1 MRIITFRITPKNYY
15 DKTFRF
21 YEKSFHGSSFLVNAE
36 DLLQEG
42 RAYSDKEV
50 AEYVGVASF
59 RNYYEYKKTKDTT
72 LDLIFCQVSE
82 NTINKTDCSRLEM
95 ERFISNTRRH
105 YKENIMAIGF
115 NTTKGSAQKSKIETY
130 NFGNKEDHHIRLVGD
145 LLPRYVYW
153 IKGENNKNIPM
164 ECLSFDRNS
173 ETFNNVEHDHVRD
186 FYLT

>member
-1 MRIITFRITPKNYY
+1 MIYFDWKKILEASNGNVADIITIMRIITFRITPKNYY

-59 RNYYEYKKTKDTT
+59 RNYYEYEKTKDTT

-82 NTINKTDCSRLEM
+82 NTINQNRLLEI
-95 ERFISNTRRH
+95 RD
-105 YKENIMAIGF
+105 G
-115 NTTKGSAQKSKIETY
+115 KIHFKYEET
-130 NFGNKEDHHIRLVGD
+130 L
-145 LLPRYVYW
+145 
-153 IKGENNKNIPM
+153 
-164 ECLSFDRNS
+164 
-173 ETFNNVEHDHVRD
+173 
-186 FYLT
+186 

>member
-1 MRIITFRITPKNYY
+1 MIYFDWKKILEASNGNVADIITIMRIITFRITPKNYY

-72 LDLIFCQVSE
+72 LDFLMSPISE
-82 NTINKTDCSRLEM
+82 EIITKNRLLELKDGRVHFLF
-95 ERFISNTRRH
+95 E
-105 YKENIMAIGF
+105 
-115 NTTKGSAQKSKIETY
+115 ETW
-130 NFGNKEDHHIRLVGD
+130 R
-145 LLPRYVYW
+145 
-153 IKGENNKNIPM
+153 
-164 ECLSFDRNS
+164 
-173 ETFNNVEHDHVRD
+173 
-186 FYLT
+186 

>member
-1 MRIITFRITPKNYY
+1 MIYFDWKKILEASNGNVADIITIMRIITFRITPKNYY

-21 YEKSFHGSSFLVNAE
+21 YEKSFHGSSFLVNAK

-82 NTINKTDCSRLEM
+82 NTINQNRLLEI
-95 ERFISNTRRH
+95 RD
-105 YKENIMAIGF
+105 G
-115 NTTKGSAQKSKIETY
+115 KIHFKYEET
-130 NFGNKEDHHIRLVGD
+130 L
-145 LLPRYVYW
+145 
-153 IKGENNKNIPM
+153 
-164 ECLSFDRNS
+164 
-173 ETFNNVEHDHVRD
+173 
-186 FYLT
+186 

>member
-1 MRIITFRITPKNYY
+1 MIYFDWKKILEASNGNVADIITIMRIITFRITPKNYY

-82 NTINKTDCSRLEM
+82 NTINQNRLLEI
-95 ERFISNTRRH
+95 RD
-105 YKENIMAIGF
+105 G
-115 NTTKGSAQKSKIETY
+115 KIHFKYEET
-130 NFGNKEDHHIRLVGD
+130 
-145 LLPRYVYW
+145 
-153 IKGENNKNIPM
+153 
-164 ECLSFDRNS
+164 S
-173 ETFNNVEHDHVRD
+173 
-186 FYLT
+186 

>member
-1 MRIITFRITPKNYY
+1 MIYFDWKKILEASNGNVADIITIMRIITFRITPKNYY

-82 NTINKTDCSRLEM
+82 NTINQNRLLEI
-95 ERFISNTRRH
+95 RD
-105 YKENIMAIGF
+105 G
-115 NTTKGSAQKSKIETY
+115 KIHFKYEET
-130 NFGNKEDHHIRLVGD
+130 L
-145 LLPRYVYW
+145 
-153 IKGENNKNIPM
+153 
-164 ECLSFDRNS
+164 
-173 ETFNNVEHDHVRD
+173 
-186 FYLT
+186 